1 MSGPKMLVFSDVHLD
16 AVTMGVPRFAE
27 LHETLGEIKSI
38 AFERGCNSAVF
49 NGDWCNPDTPRA
61 WRCAE
66 YAAEFAAGL
75 KHDLGI
81 ESYWVNGNHDVVEDG
96 HGTSV
101 LSVLQSIDGVEVVSG
116 PDEFVQDGVPIA
128 FLPFTARAKSYD
140 PERWAKNFEPE
151 TRWVFGHLN
160 LIDFVPGS
168 ETEEMPRGRD
178 VIWPLDAL
186 KARCPKAQLIGG
198 HYHGGT
204 LFGGVHIVGSPGIF
218 TFGEEGNRPRV
229 GVLSL
234 ESGEIEWVPLK
245 TPYRF
250 QTLSYPADGTPLEA
264 DVARCFVRLKHSK
277 MLTEAEQV
285 AIKERLILDGAAAV
299 KLVLEVGETAAPR
312 ARARVVHNV
321 ADGDGL
327 ARTLA
332 KDWATADQE
341 LSTAIEALVE
351 TCIGERVASS

>member
-16 AVTMGVPRFAE
+16 AVTMGVPRYDE
-27 LHETLGEIKSI
+27 LSATLEEIKGI
-38 AFERGCNSAVF
+38 AFNHGCNSAVF
-49 NGDWCNPDTPRA
+49 NGDWCDPDTPRTL
-61 WRCAE
+61 RCIERAT
-66 YAAEFAAGL
+66 EFAAGL
-75 KHDLGI
+75 KRDLGI

-96 HGTSV
+96 YGTSV
-101 LSVLQSIDGVEVVSG
+101 LSPLSAIEGVEVVSG
-116 PDEFVQDGVPIA
+116 PDEFTQDGVSIA
-128 FLPFTARAKSYD
+128 FLPYTARAKNYD
-140 PERWAKNFEPE
+140 PEKWAKIFEQE
-151 TRWVFGHLN
+151 ARWVFGHLN

-178 VIWPLDAL
+178 VIWPTKQLGN
-186 KARCPKAQLIGG
+186 RCPQAKLIGG

-204 LFGGVHIVGSPGIF
+204 RFDGVEIIGSPGIF
-218 TFGEEGNRPRV
+218 TFGEEGNSPRV

-234 ESGEIEWVPLK
+234 ASGEIEWVALK
-245 TPYRF
+245 NTYKF
-250 QTLSYPADGTPLEA
+250 KTLSYPADGTPLEA

-285 AIKERLILDGAAAV
+285 TIRERLILDGACAV
-299 KLVLEVGETAAPR
+299 KLVLEVGEAAAPR
-312 ARARVVHNV
+312 ARPRVEYNV

-341 LSTAIEALVE
+341 LSTAISALVE
-351 TCIGERVASS
+351 SCIGERVSS

>member
-1 MSGPKMLVFSDVHLD
+1 MLVFSDVHRD
-16 AVTMGVPRFAE
+16 AVTMGVPRFDE
-27 LHETLGEIKSI
+27 LTETLEEIKTI
-38 AFERGCNSAVF
+38 AFNHGCNSMVF
-49 NGDWCNPDTPRA
+49 NGDWCDPDSPRTL
-61 WRCAE
+61 RCIE
-66 YAAEFAAGL
+66 SAAEFAAGM
-75 KHDLGI
+75 KRDLGV

-101 LSVLQSIDGVEVVSG
+101 LSVLSAIDGVEVVSG
-116 PDEFVQDGVPIA
+116 PDEFVQDGVSIA
-128 FLPFTARAKSYD
+128 FLPFTARAKNYD
-140 PERWAKNFEPE
+140 PEKWAKVFETE

-178 VIWPLDAL
+178 VIWPTKQLAN
-186 KARCPKAQLIGG
+186 RCPKAKLIGG

-204 LFGGVHIVGSPGIF
+204 RFDGVEIIGSPAIF
-218 TFGEEGNRPRV
+218 TFGEEGNKPRV

-234 ESGEIEWVPLK
+234 ESGEIEWVPLTK
-245 TPYRF
+245 AYQF
-250 QTLSYPADGTPLEA
+250 KTLSYPADGTRLEA

-277 MLTEAEQV
+277 MLTEGEQV

-332 KDWATADQE
+332 KDWATADAE
-341 LSTAIEALVE
+341 LSTAIEELVE
-351 TCIGERVASS
+351 TCIGERAAAQ